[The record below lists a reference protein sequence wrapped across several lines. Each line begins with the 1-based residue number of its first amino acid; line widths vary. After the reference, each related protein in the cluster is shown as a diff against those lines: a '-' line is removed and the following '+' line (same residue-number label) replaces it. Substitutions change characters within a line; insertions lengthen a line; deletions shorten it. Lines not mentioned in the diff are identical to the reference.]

1 MTDAKLAEEL
11 EEHRAIYGDNEPF
24 TLPFK
29 SWEQIIAAL
38 RGKGQRVAAEPEV
51 TEPANTEES
60 VRSPS
65 VGGVSLSSAATH
77 QQNAAGQVGL
87 NQGDGNKAV
96 ASPDPAA
103 PTLAE
108 LDKRSHKSIE
118 AGSQFRSELV
128 NAYRAGRLREVPE
141 GCKWSQADEDS
152 NAWQTE
158 CGNMFLLNDGTP
170 EQNDMKHCCY
180 CGGKMLAA
188 KDAP

>member
-77 QQNAAGQVGL
+77 QQNAAGQVLEGAAHT
-87 NQGDGNKAV
+87 DH
-96 ASPDPAA
+96 PMRHYDRTCPACN
-103 PTLAE
+103 P
-108 LDKRSHKSIE
+108 
-118 AGSQFRSELV
+118 
-128 NAYRAGRLREVPE
+128 
-141 GCKWSQADEDS
+141 
-152 NAWQTE
+152 
-158 CGNMFLLNDGTP
+158 
-170 EQNDMKHCCY
+170 
-180 CGGKMLAA
+180 
-188 KDAP
+188 DAPNRIAIGQFILRQSDAHEDKVWIFTSGGEGGIFDSSKLADVIGDFYAENF